1 MQRWQPL
8 ENQLPV
14 LYAGENPEQRSSA
27 MSTTE
32 TVETTFLEPEEF
44 RRMHSGGRSSG
55 RKPPRDKV
63 QRQQRAEMILNH
75 YQLLWKYADANDK
88 VSSNSHHSCH
98 AARSVH

>member
-1 MQRWQPL
+1 
-8 ENQLPV
+8 
-14 LYAGENPEQRSSA
+14 

-88 VSSNSHHSCH
+88 
-98 AARSVH
+98 SVAQTRTYFQKVALGLKPEPIIENWLNDDDGDD